1 MMKHNRTLAAATG
14 IAVALASIP
23 AMAQN
28 INVTRSVL
36 EGLPY
41 TLAYPEPMQ
50 ASGGGDDPIIVN
62 HPNAPLQC
70 EMSLVPVEDTGWTAE
85 TALASL
91 NEAEVAA
98 AWAETLPGFAVTG
111 KGLAAYQDTTALLY
125 EGDSTGSPI
134 DLPLTLVH
142 TETVSN
148 GRGYVLEC
156 LYATAE
162 AERARPVVDFIIA
175 NFSTRADADCCV
187 GLAVETD
194 EPAP

>member
-1 MMKHNRTLAAATG
+1 M
-14 IAVALASIP
+14 AS
-23 AMAQN
+23 
-28 INVTRSVL
+28 
-36 EGLPY
+36 
-41 TLAYPEPMQ
+41 
-50 ASGGGDDPIIVN
+50 
-62 HPNAPLQC
+62 
-70 EMSLVPVEDTGWTAE
+70 
-85 TALASL
+85 
-91 NEAEVAA
+91 